1 MFCLVKHAF
10 RAVVIGGLVLGA
22 ATLGTRAMI
31 GSERTDALMGGIQEK
46 LHAAIDRHIDE
57 PTALRAQLK
66 ELESQYPDRIAQL
79 SGDLAEVRE
88 QIARTGREQAVAL
101 RVVELAERD
110 LLAMGQ
116 GLPAENGLRPAS
128 YGGALLPGA
137 QQLEARRQQIQ
148 QTKLVYHS
156 RASDAARESELL
168 AAQQA
173 RLEEALGRLQ
183 HEQTEFQ
190 AKLTQ
195 IEGQVDAIARNRRL
209 IEMMEQR
216 QKSLEEASR
225 YEAVS
230 LDHLTAKLDEVRS
243 RQEAELDVLASSD
256 KRVDYEDQ
264 ARLELE
270 QEQEARRLIETI
282 HQSSGL
288 QVLPGGR

>member
-31 GSERTDALMGGIQEK
+31 GSERADALMGGLQEK

-66 ELESQYPDRIAQL
+66 ELESQYPARIAQL

-116 GLPAENGLRPAS
+116 IQSGDNGLRPAS
-128 YGGALLPGA
+128 YGGSLLPGA
-137 QQLEARRQQIQ
+137 QQLEARRAQVQ
-148 QTKLVYHS
+148 QTKLVYHN
-156 RASDAARESELL
+156 RASDAARESQLL
-168 AAQQA
+168 ETQRT

-183 HEQTEFQ
+183 TEQAEFQ
-190 AKLTQ
+190 AKLAQ

-264 ARLELE
+264 ARFELE
-270 QEQEARRLIETI
+270 QESQAQSLIEAI
-282 HQSSGL
+282 GQGSGL
-288 QVLPGGR
+288 QLVPSGR